1 MFCSMALPGIRQA
14 RRNDSKS
21 CDYGHCMLCPWPL
34 SDPDRVCCRDRGQ
47 EEDTMASEEP
57 ATIWTRD
64 FSSLCTANLALFM
77 SAHMITP
84 TLPVYLLHIGGSR
97 RDVGY
102 VMAAYTVGA
111 MVMRPVA
118 GALVDRWGRKKTT
131 VVALLLT
138 VIATTLYRFAG
149 DVPLLTA
156 VRCFHGLAFGM
167 VGTAIGT
174 MVIDILPVG
183 RFSEGIGYF
192 GLTSSFSMAIT
203 PMIAFWL
210 IHHYGFPILFL
221 AVVILTMLSLSSS
234 LLVQSRHD
242 HAGDAPEI
250 GLPGPPRSILT
261 GLMEKAALPAS
272 GVMFFISVV
281 FGAVMSF
288 IALYAAEQGITNIGP
303 FFTALALVMLVTRPL
318 SGRWADRGGAD
329 KILLAAHLAV
339 FFGLVTVGLSHTMG
353 GFILTGALLGTGFG
367 FFIPTLQAL
376 AVRYVPVNRRGAA
389 TGTYMISID
398 LGIGLGTILW
408 GHVAETAGY
417 RAMFFANL
425 IPLAL
430 AGLIFYLFIH
440 SQRPGR
446 PE

>member
-1 MFCSMALPGIRQA
+1 MI
-14 RRNDSKS
+14 
-21 CDYGHCMLCPWPL
+21 
-34 SDPDRVCCRDRGQ
+34 
-47 EEDTMASEEP
+47 SEKTT
-57 ATIWTRD
+57 TIWTRD
-64 FSSLCTANLALFM
+64 FTSLCSANLALFM
-77 SAHMITP
+77 SSHMLTP

-97 RDVGY
+97 KDVGY
-102 VMAAYTVGA
+102 VMAAYTIGA
-111 MVMRPVA
+111 MIMRPVA
-118 GALVDRWGRKKTT
+118 GTLVDRWGRKKTSIL
-131 VVALLLT
+131 ALLLA
-138 VIATTLYRFAG
+138 VIATALYRYAG

-156 VRCFHGLAFGM
+156 VRGFHGLAFGM

-174 MVIDILPVG
+174 MVIDTLPAA

-203 PMIAFWL
+203 PMIGFWL
-210 IHHYGFPILFL
+210 IHRFGFSMLFFTVLML
-221 AVVILTMLSLSSS
+221 AILSLSSS
-234 LLVQSRHD
+234 LLVRSTHD
-242 HAGDAPEI
+242 TAGGPPGGGPPGPSGGI
-250 GLPGPPRSILT
+250 LPGL
-261 GLMEKAALPAS
+261 LEKTALPAS
-272 GVMFFISVV
+272 GVMFSISLV

-318 SGRWADRGGAD
+318 SGRWADRGGAIR
-329 KILLAAHLAV
+329 ILLIAHLAV
-339 FFGLVTVGLSHTMG
+339 FLGLVTVGLSHTMG

-376 AVRYVPVNRRGAA
+376 AVRYVPANRRGAA

-408 GHVAETAGY
+408 GHVAEAAGY

-430 AGLIFYLFIH
+430 AGAIFYRFIH
-440 SQRPGR
+440 SRP
-446 PE
+446 PASQE

>member
-1 MFCSMALPGIRQA
+1 MTPE
-14 RRNDSKS
+14 K
-21 CDYGHCMLCPWPL
+21 
-34 SDPDRVCCRDRGQ
+34 
-47 EEDTMASEEP
+47 P

-64 FSSLCTANLALFM
+64 FISLCTANLALFM

-102 VMAAYTVGA
+102 VMASYTVGA
-111 MVMRPVA
+111 MVMRPIA

-131 VVALLLT
+131 ILALLLA
-138 VIATTLYRFAG
+138 VIATALYSVAG
-149 DVPLLTA
+149 DISLLTA
-156 VRCFHGLAFGM
+156 VRGFHGLAFGM

-174 MVIDILPVG
+174 MVIDTLPAT

-203 PMIAFWL
+203 PMIGFWL
-210 IHHYGFPILFL
+210 IHRFGFPILFL
-221 AVVILTMLSLSSS
+221 MVMLLAVLSLSSS
-234 LLVQSRHD
+234 LLVRSGHD
-242 HAGDAPEI
+242 PAGDPPNI
-250 GLPGPPRSILT
+250 DLPVSPRPILT
-261 GLMEKAALPAS
+261 GLLEKAALPAS
-272 GVMFFISVV
+272 GVMFSISVV

-303 FFTALALVMLVTRPL
+303 FFTAFALVMLVTRPL
-318 SGRWADRGGAD
+318 SGRWADRGGAVR
-329 KILLAAHLAV
+329 ILLIAHLALLL
-339 FFGLVTVGLSHTMG
+339 GLVTVGLSHTMG
-353 GFILTGALLGTGFG
+353 GFILTGVLLGTGFG

-408 GHVAETAGY
+408 GYVAEAAGY

-425 IPLAL
+425 IPIAL
-430 AGLIFYLFIH
+430 AGVIFYRFIH
-440 SQRPGR
+440 SRRPAC
-446 PE
+446 PESYQAPGDHFPLSLPPWPDTNT